1 MIRRHIASVIQ
12 ESLRSFPAVLLL
24 GPRQVGKSTLAQ
36 QLVHDGVLTRYTSLD
51 DLAVLEAAQSDPDGF
66 VEHLDGQVALDEV
79 QRVPDL
85 MRALKRAIDADRRP
99 GRFLLTGSANVLS
112 RPGVTESLGGRVDV
126 VQLDGLSLAELE
138 RRPSRVSL
146 VEELLSDS
154 DWSKAVDRVHNAG
167 RTKLTRATVA
177 EQVFF
182 GGFSEVALKRET
194 RFANRWCAAYV
205 TTYVERDVRNLARL
219 PDVVAFSRLFR
230 LAGLRTGQNLN
241 VKNLGADAA
250 VDQRTAANY
259 LGLLEITFQIERLP
273 PWQASARKRL
283 VKTPKVFLRDSGLA
297 CHLAGIDHPGALQGH
312 PLLGALVE
320 TWVRA
325 ELRKHLAL
333 ASGIQS
339 SFYRTHQGKEVD
351 FVLEKGRRCLG
362 IEVKMTTG
370 VTKADIA
377 GLLDMQ
383 QAMGRDARGI
393 LLYLGA
399 EVVAFSKRLIAAP
412 LGSLL

>member
-1 MIRRHIASVIQ
+1 MIPRHIASVIQ

-24 GPRQVGKSTLAQ
+24 GPRQAGKSTLAQ

-51 DLAVLEAAQSDPDGF
+51 DLAVLEAAKSDPDGF
-66 VEHLDGQVALDEV
+66 VEHLDGRVAVDEV

-85 MRALKRAIDADRRP
+85 MRALKRTIDADRRP

-126 VQLDGLSLAELE
+126 VQLDGLSLAELD
-138 RRPSRVSL
+138 RRPSRMNL
-146 VEELLSDS
+146 LEELLSDS
-154 DWSKAVDRVHNAG
+154 DWSRAVQQVHDAR

-177 EQVFF
+177 ERAFF
-182 GGFSEVALKRET
+182 GGFPEVALKREA
-194 RFANRWCAAYV
+194 RFANRWFAAYV
-205 TTYVERDVRNLARL
+205 TTYVERDVRDLARL
-219 PDVVAFSRLFR
+219 PDMVAFSRLFR
-230 LAGLRTGQNLN
+230 LTGLRTGQILN

-259 LGLLEITFQIERLP
+259 LGLLEVTFQIERLP
-273 PWQASARKRL
+273 PWHASARKRL

-297 CHLAGIDHPGALQGH
+297 CHLAGVDHPGALHDH
-312 PLLGALVE
+312 PLFGALAE

-351 FVLEKGRRCLG
+351 FVLEKGRQCVG

-370 VTKADIA
+370 VTKADVA

-383 QAMGRDARGI
+383 QAMGREARGI
-393 LLYLGA
+393 LLYLGT